1 MHVERFDKFDEW
13 ILMEKKKIGVII
25 CVEGTLAQVGLYTST
40 NDSKIIWKGK
50 ILSGPQV
57 GAFLTINQND
67 VKIVAT
73 VVSEK
78 INDQLNSSKSIEF
91 DNRFQKNTV
100 NRILTLKVKGVINKS
115 RYYVTGKYVPMI
127 GNEVS
132 ITTQDELDIIFGIDD
147 KSEAINIGETLLEG
161 IKINIPINKI
171 FASHIGIFGNTGS
184 GKSNT
189 LHKLYLELFRTRY
202 RDNILN
208 KSQFFVIDF
217 NGEYASENSFG
228 ISKQNKKIF
237 NVNTKE
243 EHSDFRLPIEQEYL
257 FNSDILAALFDAK
270 PATQLPFLRNS
281 LQKFK
286 KLNNNGDDFA
296 KLEIGFLEKLIV
308 DGKSAESD
316 AIDNWISA
324 AREIGIKEEILSCF
338 TVNRVKHDFGDIV
351 IINPKDEDVVKEK
364 QITDKGKD
372 YFKLDEL
379 EEKLKDCFNNISP
392 TKKLSCFLEFQK
404 AYVSAWGSTK
414 MEYINPLFYRMKSSL
429 GNLEKV
435 IKVVDDASKEFGALN
450 IVSLVNSNQEMKR
463 LIPMLLSKMIY
474 DKQKRRIFTKKDK
487 KTTHLVIDE
496 AHNILNSLYKN
507 NGDDWQDYRLSIFE
521 EIIKEGRK
529 FGFYLT
535 LASQRP
541 ADISPTIMSQIHNYF
556 IHRLVNDKDLKMLE
570 NTVST
575 LDKRAFETIP
585 CLDQGETVISGNAIK
600 IPIIVKV
607 DKESVNRPK
616 SDDIVLTDFWKN
628 N

>member
-1 MHVERFDKFDEW
+1 
-13 ILMEKKKIGVII
+13 MENKKIGVIV
-25 CVEGTLAQVGLYTST
+25 CVEGTLAQVGLYDAT

-78 INDQLNSSKSIEF
+78 INDQLNSSKSVEF

-100 NRILTLKVKGVINKS
+100 NRILTLKVKGVICNSK
-115 RYYVTGKYVPMI
+115 YYITSKYVPMI

-132 ITTQDELDIIFGIDD
+132 ITTQDELNIIFGIDN
-147 KSEAINIGETLLEG
+147 KHESINIGTTLLEG

-189 LHKLYLELFRTRY
+189 LHKLYLELFKTQY
-202 RDNILN
+202 KENIFK

-217 NGEYASENSFG
+217 NGEYISENSFG
-228 ISKQNKKIF
+228 VSKQNKKFFDI
-237 NVNTKE
+237 NTKNK
-243 EHSDFRLPIEQEYL
+243 SNDFKLPIEQDCL

-281 LQKFK
+281 LKKFK
-286 KLNNNGDDFA
+286 ELDNNADSFSR
-296 KLEIGFLEKLIV
+296 LEINFLRKLIT

-316 AIDNWISA
+316 AIDNWVA
-324 AREIGIKEEILSCF
+324 AAKEMGVTETALSCF
-338 TVNRVKHDFGDIV
+338 IGNKVESKFGNIEVK
-351 IINPKDEDVVKEK
+351 NPKGELIVEKK
-364 QITDKGKD
+364 QITPKGEVFFD
-372 YFKLDEL
+372 L
-379 EEKLKDCFNNISP
+379 EGLREKLEDCFSSASP
-392 TKKLSCFLEFQK
+392 TRKLSCFLEFQK
-404 AYVSAWGSTK
+404 VYVSAWGSTK
-414 MEYINPLFYRMKSSL
+414 MEYINPLFYRIKSSL
-429 GNLEKV
+429 ENLERV
-435 IKVVDDASKEFGALN
+435 IEVVDDSSKKFGAFN
-450 IVSLVNSNQEMKR
+450 IISLVNSNQEMKR

-474 DKQKRRIFTKKDK
+474 DKQKYKFFLNKKIVTK
-487 KTTHLVIDE
+487 HLIIDE
-496 AHNILNSLYKN
+496 AHNILNSIYKN
-507 NGDDWQDYRLSIFE
+507 NRDDWQDYRLSIFE

-556 IHRLVNDKDLKMLE
+556 IHRLVNDRDLKMLE

-575 LDKRAFETIP
+575 LDKRAFEIIP
-585 CLDQGETVISGNAIK
+585 CLDQGEAVISGNAIK
-600 IPIIVKV
+600 MPIIIKV
-607 DKESVNRPK
+607 NKELNNRPK
-616 SDDIVLTDFWKN
+616 SDDIVLTDIWEN
-628 N
+628 I